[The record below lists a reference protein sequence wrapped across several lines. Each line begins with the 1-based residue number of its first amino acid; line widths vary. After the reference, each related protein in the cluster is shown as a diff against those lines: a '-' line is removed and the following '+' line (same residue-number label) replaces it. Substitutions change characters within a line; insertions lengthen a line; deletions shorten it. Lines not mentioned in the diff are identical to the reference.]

1 MAVLLDLVVG
11 AEILGGT
18 SAGTRVFGLPA
29 TAPAESREE
38 AEHRHARA
46 EPEDE
51 RGFRHI
57 GQNVAASASRHVDVA
72 AGIDGDALGAAQC
85 MSSAIRRLV
94 EDLCDG
100 PAWRDC

>member
-1 MAVLLDLVVG
+1 MAVLLDPVVG
-11 AEILGGT
+11 DEILGGT
-18 SAGTRVFGLPA
+18 SVGTRVFGLPA

-57 GQNVAASASRHVDVA
+57 GQNVVASASRHVDGA
-72 AGIDGDALGAAQC
+72 AGIDDDALGTAQC
-85 MSSAIRRLV
+85 MSSSIPRLV
-94 EDLCDG
+94 DDLCDG
-100 PAWRDC
+100 PAWRAC